1 LHFSQIRSGTVDSS
15 GDATAAIS
23 AKVKNRKMPYPDDLP
38 MVNIDHLDQ
47 IQVEAIPGKLSW
59 G

>member
-1 LHFSQIRSGTVDSS
+1 MRAGTVDSS

-23 AKVKNRKMPYPDDLP
+23 AKVKNRKMPYPDDRP
-38 MVNIDHLDQ
+38 MVNQ
-47 IQVEAIPGKLSW
+47 IQAEAIPGKLSW